1 MFLWKPFLAIQKH
14 FLEIKPSLLSLI
26 TAAPFRNL
34 SHAQIL
40 PFSIL
45 HHELISKQ
53 LSRNLIIN
61 AKKEKRFSPLEEDL
75 MQSNFK
81 LLPTAGF
88 HNLLLEIT
96 RIGTCQSKPKL
107 CCPVQFLFPPT
118 HELISAFQRLC
129 NGFDSLAQVTQR
141 MVTSQAVFQR
151 DVQRGQRSQ
160 LMTWESDHCPL
171 TMIPS
176 KQSWPFSRQK
186 NSSRVSG
193 ISRNLLATKIFVKE
207 DWPLSLCTNTFIRGH
222 LVELLCF
229 FFSLLL
235 LGLISHFLFWAC
247 NTNACYLW
255 EPSGI
260 LLSDSST
267 KHALSYHRI

>member
-1 MFLWKPFLAIQKH
+1 
-14 FLEIKPSLLSLI
+14 
-26 TAAPFRNL
+26 
-34 SHAQIL
+34 
-40 PFSIL
+40 
-45 HHELISKQ
+45 
-53 LSRNLIIN
+53 
-61 AKKEKRFSPLEEDL
+61 

-151 DVQRGQRSQ
+151 DVQKGQRSQ

-176 KQSWPFSRQK
+176 KQSWPFSWQK

-207 DWPLSLCTNTFIRGH
+207 DWPLSLCTNTFVRGH

-229 FFSLLL
+229 FFHYFCWASSVTSCSEHVTLTHVISESLQESCYQTPAPNMLYPTTEFNEIYWNAIVL
-235 LGLISHFLFWAC
+235 RPAFQGVDTAFKTIKEITYILGFLFSF
-247 NTNACYLW
+247 
-255 EPSGI
+255 E
-260 LLSDSST
+260 
-267 KHALSYHRI
+267 K